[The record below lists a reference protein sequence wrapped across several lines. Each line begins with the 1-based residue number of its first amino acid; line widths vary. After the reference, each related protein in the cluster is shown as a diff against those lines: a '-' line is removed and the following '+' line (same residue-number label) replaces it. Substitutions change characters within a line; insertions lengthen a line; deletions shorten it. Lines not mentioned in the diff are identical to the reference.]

1 MYFYY
6 ECTDDTLK
14 EEYNFS
20 FINKGEDSS
29 SLHPENSEKAKLNI
43 APTSVTKGR
52 NPSEVL
58 WWPVLYLKS

>member
-58 WWPVLYLKS
+58 